1 MRAEGK
7 ARYDSGGEGEG
18 MIMVKVECVIDAH
31 GDVKSVGR
39 RVA

>member
-18 MIMVKVECVIDAH
+18 MIMGKVECVIDAH